1 MKAVTRS
8 LLRNGA
14 ALLFAVLAVAAA
26 IAALVR
32 DDSPRRATAPVRTAH
47 DAPPSEAEPSAA
59 AESADGAEPCAALL
73 RVEGRVLDP
82 EGRPLA
88 GAAIWV
94 GPEPRGIATY
104 TEEEGSFAVESDLDR
119 IEVGARA
126 KGLAPSDL
134 RVVVASDGAL
144 QQLVIRLSGPGGTLR
159 GRVVDGKGSGVPGAV
174 LHVGGGARNPPGPLT
189 SDDGYALLSPPA
201 AVLITDATGNYF
213 ADDLPAEWSVVFA
226 GAPGFA
232 FRRTVVRLIPGGTVD
247 SDLVLELGATVR
259 GVVRDE
265 VGAFVPD
272 ASIGFML
279 EEGGFLA
286 ATDSD
291 GSGAFRLL
299 GVPSGSVRLGAERSG
314 LAFARGTLELVAGG
328 EGEWNPVLVPA
339 IRFEGRVHEEDGTPV
354 PGARLRFA
362 ADGERTTS
370 GTTDERG
377 VFLSVPRPALP
388 HQIQVWRAGAP
399 PHAMPAASK
408 RVEPGGGEVV
418 LVLPPPPV
426 AGSLRG
432 TIARADGT
440 PAEGSRVRLWPSG
453 SPNLIGES
461 IADAQGAFLF
471 EKVAPGTYRVEI
483 HRDGDPTLHL
493 ARVEV
498 RGAIDL
504 GALRYPAPGRVRC
517 RVVPD
522 VGAHTLHLRSH
533 DGAITHVLH
542 PPVDDEFVS
551 EDLQAG
557 RYLLLLGETGL
568 LREIAVLEGREE
580 AVTLAR
586 TETVRVTVRL
596 DGVAG
601 AVTVALADGEGRPVR
616 PTRLEQPVEGRLGLD
631 LVAGRYV
638 LRARD
643 AKGRTGEVTFDVAG
657 QPLDVVPTLAER

>member
-1 MKAVTRS
+1 MALTRS
-8 LLRNGA
+8 PLRSGA
-14 ALLFAVLAVAAA
+14 ALLLAGLAVAAA
-26 IAALVR
+26 IAALLR
-32 DDSPRRATAPVRTAH
+32 DGSPRRATAPARTAH
-47 DAPPSEAEPSAA
+47 EAPPREPGPVEA
-59 AESADGAEPCAALL
+59 AEPCAALL
-73 RVEGRVLDP
+73 RVEGLVLDP

-94 GPEPRGIATY
+94 GPEPREIATC
-104 TEEEGSFAVESDLDR
+104 TEEDGGFAVESDLDR
-119 IEVGARA
+119 IEIGARA

-144 QQLVIRLSGPGGTLR
+144 QQLVIRLTGPGGTLR

-174 LHVGGGARNPPGPLT
+174 LHVGGGAHHPPGPLT
-189 SDDGYALLSPPA
+189 SEDGHALLPAPA
-201 AVLITDATGNYF
+201 AVLLTDAEGRYF

-232 FRRTVVRLIPGGTVD
+232 FRRAAVRLIPGGTVD
-247 SDLVLELGATVR
+247 SDLVLEPGATVQ

-265 VGAFVPD
+265 LGAFVPD
-272 ASIGFML
+272 VSIGFML
-279 EEGGFLA
+279 EDGGFLA
-286 ATDSD
+286 ATESD
-291 GSGAFRLL
+291 GSGAFRLF
-299 GVPSGSVRLGAERSG
+299 GAPSGRVRLGAERSG
-314 LAFARGTLELVAGG
+314 RAFARGTLEVTAGG
-328 EGEWNPVLVPA
+328 EARWDPVLVPA
-339 IRFEGRVHEEDGTPV
+339 LRISGRIEEADGTPAA
-354 PGARLRFA
+354 GARLRFA
-362 ADGERTTS
+362 ADGERSASATA
-370 GTTDERG
+370 DERG
-377 VFLSVPRPALP
+377 LFESAPRPSMP
-388 HQIQVWRAGAP
+388 HRIDAWRAGAP
-399 PHAMPAASK
+399 PHAMPAAST

-418 LVLPPPPV
+418 VTLPPPPP

-440 PAEGSRVRLWPSG
+440 PAMGSRVRLWPSG

-461 IADAQGAFLF
+461 VADVQGAFLF
-471 EKVAPGTYRVEI
+471 ESVAPGTYRVEI

-493 ARVEV
+493 AGVDV
-498 RGAIDL
+498 RDAVDL

-522 VGAHTLHLRSH
+522 LGGHPLHLRSH
-533 DGAITHVLH
+533 DGAITYVWH
-542 PPVDDEFVS
+542 PPVDGEFVS

-586 TETVRVTVRL
+586 AETVRVTVRCE
-596 DGVAG
+596 GEQAG
-601 AVTVALADGEGRPVR
+601 AVTVALSDAEGRPLR
-616 PTRLEQPVEGRLGLD
+616 PTRLEPLVEGRLALD

-643 AKGRTGEVTFDVAG
+643 ARGRTGEATFDVAG
-657 QPLDVVPTLAER
+657 QPLEVVVTIAAR